1 MVHYTWWFGSGFLGY
16 CDFFGEKLAWAL
28 GITSPKYYYE
38 IEDFKRQQEEEKERK
53 QRMGVEA
60 GTGWTAGSASPPPV
74 TSQQPHL
81 NDAVDFDPSAAQ

>member
-38 IEDFKRQQEEEKERK
+38 IEDFKRQQEEEKAKLSVSFAYMPASLRAIFF
-53 QRMGVEA
+53 RATCMIVDCLYNIIV
-60 GTGWTAGSASPPPV
+60 GSII
-74 TSQQPHL
+74 
-81 NDAVDFDPSAAQ
+81 